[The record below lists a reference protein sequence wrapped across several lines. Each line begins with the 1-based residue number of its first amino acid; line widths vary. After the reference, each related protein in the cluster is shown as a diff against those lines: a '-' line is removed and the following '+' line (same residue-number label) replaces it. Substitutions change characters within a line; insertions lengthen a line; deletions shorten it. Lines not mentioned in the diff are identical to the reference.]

1 MEYLDN
7 SQGVISR
14 GATSRSSVLERLA
27 AANPGTEIW
36 WDSSPLVLESWRA
49 RVLDAAPQE
58 ERAHLA
64 EELQRLWDPSHP
76 EATLFRGVTTNPP
89 LSLAALR
96 DDPPRWSAWIRSY
109 RAGHATA
116 TVEDVFWALYK
127 EIVRLGAQAFLPLHE
142 ASGYRYGHLSGQV
155 DPRSSFDT
163 EAILRQGHDLAAISP
178 NVMVKVPGTHE
189 GLPVLRELTRRG
201 IPTNC
206 TLAYTM
212 SQFVAVAEEVQ
223 AGLLEARQSG
233 TDLTRWRSVVT
244 DMSARWENAPE
255 FAAQAA
261 QSGVELSAEDR
272 RWAGV
277 AIFKRA
283 QRLFRKRAYPS
294 KMLIC
299 SVRIGPGADRCWHL
313 EHTAGADAVFTLP
326 PVFIAEF
333 ISKCQTLEFTPRIW
347 EDIPRD
353 VMTRLQRVPYF
364 RASYDPDGIPVEDF
378 DEIPALQSTAREFSQ
393 ATNEMVA
400 IVGRE
405 LAVATAK

>member
-1 MEYLDN
+1 M
-7 SQGVISR
+7 
-14 GATSRSSVLERLA
+14 
-27 AANPGTEIW
+27 
-36 WDSSPLVLESWRA
+36 
-49 RVLDAAPQE
+49 LDAAPQE
-58 ERAHLA
+58 ERAQLA
-64 EELQRLWDPSHP
+64 EELERLWDPAHP

-116 TVEDVFWALYK
+116 TVEHVFWALYK

-163 EAILRQGHDLAAISP
+163 EAILRQGRELAAISP

-201 IPTNC
+201 IATNC

-244 DMSARWENAPE
+244 DMSSRWENAPE

-261 QSGVELSAEDR
+261 QSGVELSIEDR
-272 RWAGV
+272 RWASV

-283 QRLFRKRAYPS
+283 QRLFRNRAYPS

-326 PVFIAEF
+326 PVFITEL
-333 ISKCQTLEFTPRIW
+333 ISKCRTLEFTPRIW
-347 EDIPRD
+347 EDIPKD

-405 LAVATAK
+405 LAVATAQ